1 LPKLALISIGSNIDP
16 ENHLP
21 LAAQKLKEIGS
32 IVGFSTVYQNPA
44 IGSTPQ
50 PDFLNAVAMIETD
63 LTADAIRN
71 TLRRIEVDLG
81 RLRTED
87 KYAPRTIDLDLCLLG
102 DQVLETSEFKL
113 PDPDILSLAYLT
125 VPMAELAPDYLHPVT
140 GEALH
145 AIADR
150 LQPEAKLTPRLDI
163 KMG

>member
-1 LPKLALISIGSNIDP
+1 
-16 ENHLP
+16 
-21 LAAQKLKEIGS
+21 
-32 IVGFSTVYQNPA
+32 
-44 IGSTPQ
+44 
-50 PDFLNAVAMIETD
+50 MIETD

-71 TLRRIEVDLG
+71 TLRRIETDLG

-113 PDPDILSLAYLT
+113 PDPDILSLAHLT

-145 AIADR
+145 VIADR
-150 LQPEAKLTPRLDI
+150 LRPEAKLTPRLDI